1 LNRYQDYTGIDLK
14 LKEFE
19 DIENKIKEML
29 GWAMLQKKI

>member
-1 LNRYQDYTGIDLK
+1 LDRYQDYTGIDLK

-29 GWAMLQKKI
+29 GWVTSLKKI